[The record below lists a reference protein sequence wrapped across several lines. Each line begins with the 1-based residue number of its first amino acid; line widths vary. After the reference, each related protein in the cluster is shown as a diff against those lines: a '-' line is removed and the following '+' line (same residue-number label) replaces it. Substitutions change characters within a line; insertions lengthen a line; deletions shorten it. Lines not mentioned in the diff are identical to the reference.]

1 MRLVSETIDDIQHRV
16 LSKLLQQSTPVVQAT
31 RGEFRELLGVTLVL
45 TNPRAR
51 LGRGIRQGRLFSCL
65 GELLWYLSGSN
76 SLDFI
81 SYYIPKYREES
92 ADGMTIKGSY
102 GERLFRSRQI
112 YRVLRLLRTKKTS
125 RRAVLQIFMP
135 KDLNNPKEVPC
146 TISLQFIARDGKL
159 DLIASMRSNDA
170 LFGLPHDIFS
180 FTMIQEIAARHLG
193 LKLGKYTHFV
203 GSLHLYSDQLEKAQ
217 NYVDDGLQR
226 RVPMPPMPLTPPL
239 PRIKV
244 LVRAESSIRAT
255 GKPPEDT
262 KNLEKYWIDL
272 VVLLRAFY
280 YIKKKDTKGLHRMK
294 ARLSNDH
301 YHQYIEMK
309 AAHLAKSPTPK
320 DHPFQSLLDLSTR

>member
-31 RGEFRELLGVTLVL
+31 RGEFRELLGVSLVL

-51 LGRGIRQGRLFSCL
+51 LGRGIRQGRLFSSL

-76 SLDFI
+76 NLDFI
-81 SYYIPKYREES
+81 TYYIPKYREES
-92 ADGMTIKGSY
+92 SDGRTIQGSY
-102 GERLFRSRQI
+102 GERLFKSKQI
-112 YRVLRLLRTKKTS
+112 YRVLKLLRTKSTS

-135 KDLNNPKEVPC
+135 RDLNNPKEVPC
-146 TISLQFIARDGKL
+146 TISLQFIARNGKL

-193 LKLGKYTHFV
+193 LKLGKYIHFV

-217 NYVDDGLQR
+217 GYVGDGLQR

-239 PRIKV
+239 PRIRA
-244 LVRAESSIRAT
+244 LVRAESSIRST
-255 GKPPEDT
+255 GRSLENT

-272 VVLLRAFY
+272 IILLRAFY
-280 YIKKKDTKGLHRMK
+280 YIKKKDSKGLHRMK

-309 AAHLAKSPTPK
+309 AIHLRKPPAPK
-320 DHPFQSLLDLSTR
+320 DYPFQNSLDLPTR